1 MHYKLETRTFLLFL
15 FIVTV
20 GFLLMLKP
28 FFGAIFW
35 ACALA
40 VIFYPVKEKLLKRW
54 PGRVNTASLITLTL
68 CILVVILPMIV
79 VISSVLNEGIGL
91 YDKLQSGEIN
101 PAQYIEQVR
110 DSFPRLQS
118 LLSRFGMDINNLKTD
133 AINAAMAGGKF
144 LAQNTLNIGQN
155 AFEFIV
161 NLALMLYITFFML
174 RDGNKLLDVL
184 MRALPLEDNRERMLF
199 SLFAEVTR
207 ATIKGNIFIAIVQG
221 TVGGI
226 TMAALDIHGALLWG
240 VSMAFASLIPSIGSA
255 LIWAPISL
263 YLFATGETTSAIILV
278 GVGAGVIGVLDN
290 ILRPVLVGRDT
301 KLPDYLVLLSTLGG
315 IALFGINGFVIG
327 PLVAAVFL
335 AFWGIFIHEMN
346 GVDTNKTT
354 EGAANPNIEIAD
366 SIHGINTTKSPANPS
381 D

>member
-1 MHYKLETRTFLLFL
+1 M
-15 FIVTV
+15 
-20 GFLLMLKP
+20 
-28 FFGAIFW
+28 
-35 ACALA
+35 
-40 VIFYPVKEKLLKRW
+40 
-54 PGRVNTASLITLTL
+54 
-68 CILVVILPMIV
+68 ILVIT
-79 VISSVLNEGIGL
+79 SVLNEGIGL

-101 PAQYIEQVR
+101 PAQYIEKLHN
-110 DSFPRLQS
+110 SFPRLQS
-118 LLSRFGMDINNLKTD
+118 LLGRFGMDINHLKAD

-144 LAQNTLNIGQN
+144 LAQNTFSIGQN

-174 RDGNKLLDVL
+174 RDGNKLLDL
-184 MRALPLEDNRERMLF
+184 MMRALPLEDSRERMLF

-207 ATIKGNIFIAIVQG
+207 ATIKGNIVIAIMQG

-226 TMAALDIHGALLWG
+226 TLALLDVHGALLWG

-255 LIWAPISL
+255 LVWVPISV
-263 YLFATGETTSAIILV
+263 YLFAIGETTSAVILI
-278 GVGAGVIGVLDN
+278 GIGAGVIGILDN

-335 AFWGIFIHEMN
+335 AFWGIFIREMN
-346 GVDTNKTT
+346 GVEMNETGGSAPHTNATT
-354 EGAANPNIEIAD
+354 IEIVD
-366 SIHGINTTKSPANPS
+366 SIHGTNPRKSPANLG